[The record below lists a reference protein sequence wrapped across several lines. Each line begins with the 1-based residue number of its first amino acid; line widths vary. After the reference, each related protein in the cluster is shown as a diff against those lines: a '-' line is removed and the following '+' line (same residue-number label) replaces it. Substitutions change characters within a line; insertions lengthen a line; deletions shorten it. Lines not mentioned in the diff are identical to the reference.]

1 MEAATTVAQST
12 MRRIEQRAVEAG
24 DAARSEAITA
34 IEAALAARP
43 AIEGRLDIRIDE
55 GNGFIVDCPAR
66 RIEPLGGAAD
76 CRFYAAPR
84 DLLRISRGEVEPRHA
99 ILFGQI
105 QVQEGPPR
113 VAVAFFDHLAGATM
127 APRLETD
134 RPLPRPTRDWDRA
147 REDLTVFGYALV
159 EDALSQ
165 EEVAA
170 LRQRTIEQAAGEV
183 EAGVATLSSAAQ
195 HLWTLLNKGRIYH
208 DLLLN
213 PLIDAF
219 VPDLLGAHFILN
231 SITGSIALP
240 GNAPATMHIDQSNVQ
255 PPVHAFPM
263 GLNILWFLDDVTDA
277 NGGTRLLPGSHLADI
292 APADP
297 FDPAYTVAAEGSAGT
312 ALLLDSRV
320 WHSVGRNTTD
330 RRRHVLVTY
339 FNRSFMRAHEN
350 HFLSLRPDLEPT
362 LHEKVRVMLGY
373 RCTLGLGATEA
384 PVEGGLSRRL
394 TAPVGELEGRAAS
407 DARRGADAL
416 GDAPA
421 GPVTPP
427 LAAPPTPSPSPTT
440 DWDRARE
447 DLRTFGYALVQDA
460 LTPERVKALRDRV
473 VAQGAGERAMGVASV
488 SGGAQTLWNL
498 LNKGRVFHDLLL
510 HPLIEAF
517 APAALGDHP
526 VLAGVVSII
535 AAPGGGATTLHVD
548 QAHVQAGVEFQI
560 GLDILWF
567 LDDVGAAN
575 GGPRI
580 IPGSHR
586 GGLAPA
592 GPAGLD
598 GTVAAKGP
606 AGTALL
612 LDGRVWRATGSNRSA
627 EPRHVVA
634 TSFSRAFMRTR
645 ENYFLSLRPEV
656 EASLDDKVRVMCGY
670 RCTASVGGVEGPI
683 EGKLYTRPASVVG
696 ELRPEDRIA
705 P

>member
-1 MEAATTVAQST
+1 METAMTPAQPT

-24 DAARSEAITA
+24 DAARSEAVKA

-55 GNGFIVDCPAR
+55 RNGFIVDCPAR

-76 CRFYAAPR
+76 CRFYAAPK
-84 DLLRISRGEVEPRHA
+84 DLLRVSRGEVEPRHA

-105 QVQEGPPR
+105 QVQEGPTS

-127 APRLETD
+127 ARRLETD

-147 REDLTVFGYALV
+147 RKDLTTFGYALV
-159 EDALSQ
+159 EGALSQ

-183 EAGVATLSSAAQ
+183 DAGVATLSSAAQ

-213 PLIDAF
+213 PLVDAF

-255 PPVHAFPM
+255 PPARAIPM

-297 FDPAYTVAAEGSAGT
+297 FDPADTIAAEGPAGT

-350 HFLSLRPDLEPT
+350 HFLSLRPELEPT

-373 RCTLGLGATEA
+373 RCTLGLGAIEA
-384 PVEGGLSRRL
+384 PVEGRFSRRVA
-394 TAPVGELEGRAAS
+394 TPVGELEGPAVS
-407 DARRGADAL
+407 DARRAA
-416 GDAPA
+416 DAPA

-427 LAAPPTPSPSPTT
+427 PAAPPAPSPTA
-440 DWDRARE
+440 DWDRARH
-447 DLRTFGYALVQDA
+447 DLRTFGHALVRDA
-460 LTPERVKALRDRV
+460 LTPEAVKALRERV
-473 VAQGAGERAMGVASV
+473 VAQAAGERATGMASV

-517 APAALGDHP
+517 APTALGDHP
-526 VLAGVVSII
+526 VLAGIVSII
-535 AAPGGGATTLHVD
+535 AARGGGAMPLHVD
-548 QAHVQAGVEFQI
+548 QAHVQAGVEFQV

-567 LDDVGAAN
+567 LDDVSAAN
-575 GGPRI
+575 GGVRI
-580 IPGSHR
+580 VPGSHR
-586 GGLAPA
+586 GNLAPS
-592 GPAGLD
+592 GPSGLD
-598 GTVAAKGP
+598 RMVAAEAR
-606 AGTALL
+606 AGAALL
-612 LDGRVWRATGSNRSA
+612 LDSRVWRATGSNRST
-627 EPRHVVA
+627 EPRHVVV
-634 TSFSRAFMRTR
+634 TSFSRAFLRTK
-645 ENYFLSLRPEV
+645 ENYFLSMRPEV
-656 EASLDDKVRVMCGY
+656 EASLDDRVRVMCGY

-683 EGKLYTRPASVVG
+683 EGKLYRRPASLVG
-696 ELRPEDRIA
+696 ELRPAGSQNISSR
-705 P
+705 